1 MLYYE
6 KHAGHP
12 GRKTEGQ
19 IMDTNKQLNLT
30 MLCDFYELTM
40 SNGYFQ
46 CGMKDRITYFDVFFR
61 TVPDNGG
68 FAIAAGLEQAVR
80 YIQQLHF
87 DDDDIAY
94 LRGRNMFSEE
104 FLQFLRDFRFT
115 GDIWAVPEGTPIFPR
130 EPIMTVRA
138 PAIQAQLVETYLLLT
153 LNHQSLI
160 ATKANRVVRAAE
172 GRTVLEFGSRRAQG
186 GDGAVLGARAAFI
199 GGCKGTACT
208 VSDELFG
215 VPAGGTMAHSWVQM
229 FDSQYEAFKTYCEIY
244 PDNPTL
250 LVDTYNTL
258 KQGVPDAIRVF
269 NEVLKPRGLTQC
281 GIRLDSG
288 DMTYLTKKARKML
301 DDAGWQS
308 CKISVSNSLDEHI
321 IRDLL
326 MQGAQIDMFGVGE
339 RLITAR
345 SEPVFG
351 GVYKLTAVEDE
362 EGNIIPKI
370 KISENV
376 GKITNPHFKKLY
388 RFFGNDTGKA
398 IADYLCVHD
407 ETVDDSHNLE
417 IFDPEATWKR
427 KTVYNFT
434 AKELMMPIFRNG
446 ELVYELPTLSEIQRY
461 CQEQVDTLWDEVKR
475 FDNPH
480 TYYVDLSQKLWD
492 IKYELLRKNNR

>member
-1 MLYYE
+1 MNAD
-6 KHAGHP
+6 KKP
-12 GRKTEGQ
+12 
-19 IMDTNKQLNLT
+19 NLT

-40 SNGYFQ
+40 GNGYFQ
-46 CGMKDRITYFDVFFR
+46 CGYKDRITYFDVFFR

-87 DDDDIAY
+87 DEDDIAY
-94 LRGRNMFSEE
+94 LRGRGIFSED
-104 FLQFLRDFRFT
+104 FLSYLRDFRFT

-138 PAIQAQLVETYLLLT
+138 PAIEAQLVETFLLLT

-160 ATKANRVVRAAE
+160 ATKANRVVRAAK

-186 GDGAVLGARAAFI
+186 SDGAILGARAAYI
-199 GGCKGTACT
+199 GGCAGTACT
-208 VSDELFG
+208 VSDQLYG
-215 VPAGGTMAHSWVQM
+215 VYAGGTMAHSWVQM
-229 FDSQYEAFKTYCEIY
+229 FDSQYEAFKAYCEIY

-258 KQGVPDAIRVF
+258 KSGVPDAIRVF
-269 NEVLKPRGLTQC
+269 NEVLKPRGLTKC

-308 CKISVSNSLDEHI
+308 CKISVSNSLDEYLI
-321 IRDLL
+321 QDLIN
-326 MQGAQIDMFGVGE
+326 QGACIDMFGVGE
-339 RLITAR
+339 RLITAK

-362 EGNIIPKI
+362 QGNIIPKI

-407 ETVDDSHNLE
+407 EVVDDTKDLE
-417 IFDPEATWKR
+417 IFDPSATWKR
-427 KTVYNFT
+427 KTVYDFT
-434 AKELMMPIFRNG
+434 AKELLVPIFKNG
-446 ELVYELPTLSEIQRY
+446 ELVYDLPTLDEIQKY
-461 CQEQVDTLWDEVKR
+461 CAPQIDTLWDEVKR

-492 IKYELLRKNNR
+492 IKYDLLKNNGR

>member
-1 MLYYE
+1 M
-6 KHAGHP
+6 
-12 GRKTEGQ
+12 
-19 IMDTNKQLNLT
+19 
-30 MLCDFYELTM
+30 
-40 SNGYFQ
+40 
-46 CGMKDRITYFDVFFR
+46 
-61 TVPDNGG
+61 
-68 FAIAAGLEQAVR
+68 
-80 YIQQLHF
+80 
-87 DDDDIAY
+87 
-94 LRGRNMFSEE
+94 
-104 FLQFLRDFRFT
+104 
-115 GDIWAVPEGTPIFPR
+115 PEGTPIFPR

-138 PAIQAQLVETYLLLT
+138 PAIEAQLVETFLLLT

-160 ATKANRVVRAAE
+160 ATKANRVVRAAK

-186 GDGAVLGARAAFI
+186 SDGAILGARAAYI
-199 GGCKGTACT
+199 GGCAGTACT
-208 VSDELFG
+208 VSDQLYG
-215 VPAGGTMAHSWVQM
+215 VYAGGTMAHSWVQM
-229 FDSQYEAFKTYCEIY
+229 FDSQYEAFKAYCEIY

-258 KQGVPDAIRVF
+258 KSGVPDAIRVF
-269 NEVLKPRGLTQC
+269 NEVLKPRGLTKC

-308 CKISVSNSLDEHI
+308 CKISVSNSLDEYLI
-321 IRDLL
+321 QDLIN
-326 MQGAQIDMFGVGE
+326 QGACIDMFGVGE
-339 RLITAR
+339 RLITAK

-362 EGNIIPKI
+362 QGNIIPKI

-407 ETVDDSHNLE
+407 EVVDDTKDLE
-417 IFDPEATWKR
+417 IFDPSATWKR
-427 KTVYNFT
+427 KTVYDFT
-434 AKELMMPIFRNG
+434 AKELLVPIFKNG
-446 ELVYELPTLSEIQRY
+446 ELVYDLPSLDEIQKY
-461 CQEQVDTLWDEVKR
+461 CAQQIDTLWDEVKR

-492 IKYELLRKNNR
+492 IKYDLLKNNGR